1 MGKILNKC
9 KLRCSIS
16 VIRFCLLKSF
26 SHLFGNFLR
35 LHSVNE
41 NVITLANDYII
52 KYGLLPNDALVL
64 ATCKFYE
71 IDCLVSLDEED
82 FIEPCRKENIHLISD
97 VKALNKFKKN

>member
-1 MGKILNKC
+1 
-9 KLRCSIS
+9 
-16 VIRFCLLKSF
+16 LLKSF